1 MLPFKSAISL
11 KCVWNN
17 FYADTECKTKAN
29 KSEMCNVQ
37 HRLTGKQFQIHFR
50 KQINLNS
57 QFYFF
62 YTFVVVVVV
71 VALFQVQY
79 KQASQP
85 ASKRR
90 KNNVYTHYCTMCLG
104 NAEFYLVS
112 FSFYFCC
119 VVPNMVHEKHSTF
132 SIKQAFDMKANQI
145 KEIISH
151 PFWLSC
157 FVSLY
162 ILVLDK

>member
-1 MLPFKSAISL
+1 MQRAAPNNWKAVSNSFQKTNKFEFSILLLLYVCGCCCCCCSFPGAI
-11 KCVWNN
+11 
-17 FYADTECKTKAN
+17 
-29 KSEMCNVQ
+29 Q
-37 HRLTGKQFQIHFR
+37 TGK
-50 KQINLNS
+50 
-57 QFYFF
+57 
-62 YTFVVVVVV
+62 
-71 VALFQVQY
+71 
-79 KQASQP
+79 P